1 MRHRTL
7 GIIGGMGP
15 EANVDLY
22 KVCTYQEI
30 TPQGNGVMRQVASRL
45 SRVEGMEGHAHACDW
60 RLTKY
65 ALGKSYD
72 FNV

>member
-30 TPQGNGVMRQVASRL
+30 TSQGNGVMSPVA
-45 SRVEGMEGHAHACDW
+45 
-60 RLTKY
+60 
-65 ALGKSYD
+65 
-72 FNV
+72 